1 MHKVTESADKNEKQ
15 MFKYQTDLLL
25 SMTIIRDFDR
35 KCAACGKTSP
45 QPALMSTNTWGYP
58 DLDLRPA
65 PMQRDTMSTWL
76 DECPY
81 CGYVASNI
89 EIEIELPKD
98 FLKSDEYLTCE
109 GNEFK
114 SDLSKRFYRNYL
126 ISKANGDHESEF
138 QSLLY
143 CAWTCDDA
151 EDELAVKVRKLA
163 LKSMD
168 NTDAESADEKRNLL
182 LMRIDLLRRSLQ
194 FERVIEEFKDFKDD
208 DEVFYSIIRFQL
220 KLAVNEDSG
229 CYTVEDVV
237 KEFNL
242 DSE

>member
-1 MHKVTESADKNEKQ
+1 MKKK
-15 MFKYQTDLLL
+15 LL
-25 SMTIIRDFDR
+25 SIVLISACVLCF
-35 KCAACGKTSP
+35 CACGKKDDNKKEESNVNDNTLTSTETT
-45 QPALMSTNTWGYP
+45 S
-58 DLDLRPA
+58 D
-65 PMQRDTMSTWL
+65 
-76 DECPY
+76 
-81 CGYVASNI
+81 ASVESPSLSEEGLLTRESENLLSGKHNI

-151 EDELAVKVRKLA
+151 EDDFAVKVRKLA